1 MLRPTSIII
10 LFTIFTVI
18 PRNIT
23 PCLYSRESATSLHK
37 LYKCLIARMSSN
49 FSQPSKPPKISQ
61 EAFQVSAGFLLGIA
75 VMVAGGRISARFYK
89 SHGVTVDDGFFFLAI
104 TTFISGTTVLY
115 LDLPYI
121 YLQENV
127 EARLRAAPADLV
139 SQLIHSEKLQDTA
152 TTLLGTTIISV
163 KFSFLFFFRD
173 LLRQQKRML
182 AWWWCIFVFL
192 IPTAPILMFSNLI
205 SCSYFDERILVE
217 CVTPVAL
224 ARQNG
229 TLRATATVDIVSDA
243 LLISIPVILLW
254 NVKINLRRKLAL
266 WGILCLSI
274 FTAITAVIKVAGGN
288 ISHDQVDSAWA
299 IFWLQA
305 EAAVAIIVVSIT
317 AFRALFVAHRTSKQ
331 QSPAHH
337 ASTSRSIWSRI
348 VRRDEDLPAALAP
361 TFTGARTYIRYSP
374 YGSGSFK
381 GSRDMELPLQGPG
394 IRVTHDI
401 SSDKTNQHGAPK
413 PSAESFV

>member
-1 MLRPTSIII
+1 M
-10 LFTIFTVI
+10 
-18 PRNIT
+18 
-23 PCLYSRESATSLHK
+23 
-37 LYKCLIARMSSN
+37 
-49 FSQPSKPPKISQ
+49 
-61 EAFQVSAGFLLGIA
+61 
-75 VMVAGGRISARFYK
+75 
-89 SHGVTVDDGFFFLAI
+89 
-104 TTFISGTTVLY
+104 
-115 LDLPYI
+115 
-121 YLQENV
+121 
-127 EARLRAAPADLV
+127 
-139 SQLIHSEKLQDTA
+139 
-152 TTLLGTTIISV
+152 
-163 KFSFLFFFRD
+163 
-173 LLRQQKRML
+173 
-182 AWWWCIFVFL
+182 
-192 IPTAPILMFSNLI
+192 
-205 SCSYFDERILVE
+205 
-217 CVTPVAL
+217 AL

-243 LLISIPVILLW
+243 LRRSHPSQSAMPCILKAAVISIPVILLW

-401 SSDKTNQHGAPK
+401 SSDKISCTRM
-413 PSAESFV
+413 